1 MKTAR
6 SLHVRLLMT
15 LLVILVPAGALF
27 VTAALGSARAYYQE
41 VTQRQNVDLARN
53 LLHDGN
59 WPSDDTISEEELD
72 ELVSMMAMAN
82 PGVEIY
88 LIDAEGSVTRAKVDG
103 EIVATQVDVSAIERL
118 LRVTDDGG
126 RLPVLGTDPR
136 RGAQVIF
143 SAAPLQGGGYL
154 YVVLTDESRATLLRS
169 VQTSTTLALVL
180 WGGGIGLAVVMSV
193 GAVAFTQ
200 LTRRLRRLHAEVR
213 RFDPGEGDLSI
224 TEHAP
229 PRDEI
234 DELTS
239 GFVSLARRVRA
250 QIDALADAD
259 LARRELVTNVSHD
272 LRTPLTALRASLEAA
287 AGPTAPGVDPEVV
300 EEAREHH
307 LAIARRSADRL
318 GRLIDQLFELSVLDA
333 SEARLQS
340 EPFPIAELVQD
351 VVQKFE
357 EQARAQGV
365 TLLAV
370 NGDAQPVAL
379 ADIGQVER
387 ALSNLLDNALRHTP
401 AGGEVRVSARRDGAA
416 VRIDVQDTGD
426 GIDPAE
432 HERVFE
438 RFYRVEGG
446 RSGDGTG
453 LGLAIV
459 RRVVELHGGGVHVE
473 SERGQGARFS
483 FTLPAASRSAWPR
496 RHPGDSTGHPGD
508 GH

>member
-1 MKTAR
+1 MSTAR
-6 SLHVRLLMT
+6 SLHVRLLFT

-27 VTAALGSARAYYQE
+27 VAAALGSARAYYQE
-41 VTQRQNVDLARN
+41 VTQRQNVDLAHN
-53 LLHDGN
+53 LLVDGVG
-59 WPSDDTISEEELD
+59 PGGGDTIAEEELD

-88 LIDAEGSVTRAKVDG
+88 LVDAEGSVTHAKVDG
-103 EIVATQVDVSAIERL
+103 DVVATQVDVAAIERL
-118 LRVTDDGG
+118 LRVADGSG

-136 RGAQVIF
+136 RGGHVIF

-154 YVVLTDESRATLLRS
+154 YVVLTDESRTTLLRS

-200 LTRRLRRLHAEVR
+200 LTRRLRALHAEVR
-213 RFDPGEGDLSI
+213 RFDPAEGEPRI
-224 TEHAP
+224 AEHAP

-234 DELTS
+234 DELAS
-239 GFVSLARRVRA
+239 GFVSLGRRVRA

-259 LARRELVTNVSHD
+259 RARRELVTNVSHD

-287 AGPTAPGVDPEVV
+287 AEPAAPQVDPEVAV
-300 EEAREHH
+300 EARERH
-307 LAIARRSADRL
+307 LEIARRSAERL
-318 GRLIDQLFELSVLDA
+318 GRMIDQLFELSVLDA
-333 SEARLQS
+333 SEAPLQC
-340 EPFPIAELVQD
+340 EPFPVAELVQD

-357 EQARAQGV
+357 ERARSQGV
-365 TLLAV
+365 ALRSMS
-370 NGDAQPVAL
+370 GDARPVAL

-401 AGGEVRVSARRDGAA
+401 AGGQVSVSARLDGAA
-416 VRIDVQDTGD
+416 VRIEVRDTGD
-426 GIDPAE
+426 GIDRAD

-438 RFYRVEGG
+438 RLYRVEGG
-446 RSGDGTG
+446 RSGEGTG

-459 RRVVELHGGGVHVE
+459 RRVVELHGGAVHLE
-473 SERGQGARFS
+473 SEPGEGARFS
-483 FTLPAASRSAWPR
+483 FTLPVAPSA
-496 RHPGDSTGHPGD
+496 
-508 GH
+508 